1 MVKTF
6 HQYQQNKQPG
16 FSPHSIEHKKDQN
29 RIPGPDL
36 W

>member
-6 HQYQQNKQPG
+6 QQNKQPG

-36 W
+36 